1 MKKLIIIMLITGLLL
16 IVYPI
21 SGLAAQS
28 ADAVLEKYKESVVI
42 YSILD
47 ADKSEIGQGTGFIIG
62 KDLMVTNFHTVSMAK
77 NAEGKNFEGKKVK
90 IEGFIAVD
98 KNYDLALMKVK
109 SKAPPLSLGN
119 LEDLKFGSVLYTVGS
134 DQGGDL
140 AVFEGKIINLAE
152 FEEGKTTIDISSSIP
167 EEAAGSPVFDAEN
180 KLIGIMLCPESR
192 SKFVISAD
200 LINNL
205 NKTGAVTKFKKW
217 EPVDYLETFEGSYL
231 IARLFTAIDSTS
243 KASKYLKKVLKMK
256 PDQLDAQI
264 MLATVYTKQRNYSNA
279 VSAYK
284 KVLDMKPDL
293 DSAYMGLGNV
303 YFNMMNW
310 NDAIPMLEK
319 AVEMNMDNKQAYY
332 MIGKAYQEQRNFDK
346 AAEQYKKYLEVN
358 PQSPQDAHLQ
368 MGISLME
375 IEQFDDAIAALQEAL
390 KSNPQDLTMN
400 YKLAQSYQ
408 KAGQLEK
415 AEELY
420 IMLSQL
426 SPEEAKIYF
435 NTIIRMYDDAKMPDK
450 AVAAAQK
457 MIELDPGNYE
467 AYYNLGAMYVKMKK
481 FTEAAATFQ
490 NSIELRPDFDIAY
503 ANLGYSYSQLK
514 KYSDAISAFKKM
526 VEIVPDNSDGWFNLG
541 INYMQLKKWGD
552 AVEPLKKAI
561 ELRPDYG
568 VPYYNLG
575 IVYLNLKDNYSA
587 REIHK
592 QLKAVNPEYAAK
604 LQKYLR

>member
-1 MKKLIIIMLITGLLL
+1 MNKSKKIMFALGLLL
-16 IVYPI
+16 LAYPI
-21 SGLAAQS
+21 SSQAAQS
-28 ADAVLEKYKESVVI
+28 AEAVLEKYKESVVI
-42 YSILD
+42 YSVLD
-47 ADKSEIGQGTGFIIG
+47 AEKSEIAQGTGFIIG
-62 KDLMVTNFHTVSMAK
+62 KDLMVTNFHTISMAK
-77 NAEGKNFEGKKVK
+77 NAEGKDFKGKKVK
-90 IEGFIAVD
+90 IEGFIAID
-98 KNYDLALMKVK
+98 KDYDLALMKVK
-109 SKAPPLSLGN
+109 SKAPPLSPGN
-119 LEDLKFGSVLYTVGS
+119 LEGLKFGSVLYAVGS
-134 DQGGDL
+134 DQGGDFT
-140 AVFEGKIINLAE
+140 AFEGKIINMAE
-152 FEEGKTTIDISSSIP
+152 FEEGKNTIDLNASIP
-167 EEAAGSPVFDAEN
+167 EDASGAPVFDAEN
-180 KLIGIMLCPESR
+180 KLVGIMLCPESR
-192 SKFVISAD
+192 AKFVISAD
-200 LINNL
+200 LLNNL

-217 EPVDYLETFEGSYL
+217 EPVEYLETFEGAYL
-231 IARLFTAIDSTS
+231 VARLFTALDSTS
-243 KASKYLKKVLKMK
+243 KAAKYLTKVLKMK

-264 MLATVYTKQRNYSNA
+264 MLASVYTKQRNYSNA

-284 KVLDMKPDL
+284 KVLELKPDL

-310 NDAIPMLEK
+310 NDAIPALEK
-319 AVEMNMDNKQAYY
+319 AIEMNSANTQAYY
-332 MIGKAYQEQRNFDK
+332 MIGKAYQEQRIFDK
-346 AAEQYKKYLEVN
+346 AAEGYKKYLELN
-358 PQSPQDAHLQ
+358 PQSPQDAHYQL
-368 MGISLME
+368 GICLME
-375 IEQFDDAIAALQEAL
+375 AEQYEGAITALQEAL
-390 KSNPQDLTMN
+390 KSNPQDLTVN

-420 IMLSQL
+420 IMLAQL

-457 MIELDPGNYE
+457 MIELDPNNYE

-481 FTEAAATFQ
+481 FTDAAATFQ
-490 NSIELRPDFDIAY
+490 KSIELRPDFDIAY

-514 KYSDAISAFKKM
+514 KYSDAINAFKKM

-541 INYMQLKKWGD
+541 INYMQLKKWAD